1 MNSKRKY
8 AQISKKSSFSDG
20 SPKQESKFDIKIKKR
35 MKPSSNDD
43 PKIVYELSRKKEISV
58 AKDKFNRSNSIIFKD
73 ESKIEENSKKSE
85 SDHSHAKQLRFKTND
100 ELLAELD
107 IIEILTE
114 EIGSEIEDIQSSI
127 ITALTD
133 KFDIVEQE
141 PDGNCL
147 FRALSAG
154 WFGSPTYF
162 SEVRES
168 VWDYILHNSERF
180 KVHLPDE
187 FDRYIETMLEDGEWG
202 GEPEI
207 VAFSELYNVNIHV
220 FDAMTSPIPYLIA
233 ENNTLTHTIYLL
245 LTNNNHFDLLL
256 IRGDSYKIDFKK
268 I

>member
-8 AQISKKSSFSDG
+8 AQISKKSSLSDG

-73 ESKIEENSKKSE
+73 ESKIEENCEKSE
-85 SDHSHAKQLRFKTND
+85 SYHSHAKQLRFKTND

-114 EIGSEIEDIQSSI
+114 ESGSEIEDIQSSI

-147 FRALSAG
+147 FRAQSAG
-154 WFGSPTYF
+154 
-162 SEVRES
+162 
-168 VWDYILHNSERF
+168 
-180 KVHLPDE
+180 
-187 FDRYIETMLEDGEWG
+187 
-202 GEPEI
+202 
-207 VAFSELYNVNIHV
+207 
-220 FDAMTSPIPYLIA
+220 
-233 ENNTLTHTIYLL
+233 
-245 LTNNNHFDLLL
+245 
-256 IRGDSYKIDFKK
+256 
-268 I
+268 

>member
-1 MNSKRKY
+1 M
-8 AQISKKSSFSDG
+8 
-20 SPKQESKFDIKIKKR
+20 
-35 MKPSSNDD
+35 
-43 PKIVYELSRKKEISV
+43 
-58 AKDKFNRSNSIIFKD
+58 
-73 ESKIEENSKKSE
+73 
-85 SDHSHAKQLRFKTND
+85 
-100 ELLAELD
+100 LAELD

-114 EIGSEIEDIQSSI
+114 ESGSEIEDIQSSI

-141 PDGNCL
+141 PDDNCL

-154 WFGSPTYF
+154 WFGSSTYF

-187 FDRYIETMLEDGEWG
+187 FDKYIETMLEDGEWG

-233 ENNTLTHTIYLL
+233 ENNTFTHTIYLL
-245 LTNNNHFDLLL
+245 LINNNHFDLLL
-256 IRGDSYKIDFKK
+256 IRGDSDKIDFKK
-268 I
+268 IF